1 VGFDQP
7 STSGQTI
14 IYASQLTSN
23 KKQISRTSNAYL
35 PKKPAHTYLIDREAA
50 FHQAGCNKL
59 PADCR
64 CIFVSWIWAQIPE
77 AVVNPVRG
85 GKWIFFCKRQNVNE
99 IWKKVTTLLAGNQ
112 LGNGAKIA
120 NGETE
125 NHLIYLFTYDFKDV
139 RDVFRVLLSIRRN
152 HLSGGYLYYKTDKAT
167 DQGLYTSDQ
176 AAQSAGFGS
185 SEKLLMYSS
194 PKPLSSNPKGTE
206 QDPVQLFL
214 NEPDN
219 KMGLLA
225 ETLRKDLGDVDFK
238 VVFYN
243 PPQMMP
249 HASFCGPVERPRV
262 GHNDNKQKR
271 TKQVSFKI

>member
-1 VGFDQP
+1 
-7 STSGQTI
+7 
-14 IYASQLTSN
+14 
-23 KKQISRTSNAYL
+23 
-35 PKKPAHTYLIDREAA
+35 
-50 FHQAGCNKL
+50 
-59 PADCR
+59 
-64 CIFVSWIWAQIPE
+64 
-77 AVVNPVRG
+77 
-85 GKWIFFCKRQNVNE
+85 
-99 IWKKVTTLLAGNQ
+99 VTTLLAGKQ

-120 NGETE
+120 NGESET
-125 NHLIYLFTYDFKDV
+125 HLISLFTYDFKDG

-176 AAQSAGFGS
+176 AAQSADFGS
-185 SEKLLMYSS
+185 SKKPHSDEKLLMYSS
-194 PKPLSSNPKGTE
+194 PRPLSSNPKGTE
-206 QDPVQLFL
+206 QDLVQLFL

-219 KMGLLA
+219 KKGLLA

-262 GHNDNKQKR
+262 GHKENKPKR
-271 TKQVSFKI
+271 TKQVSFEI